1 MTWENTS
8 RCSAIRDQDFFL
20 QNPGRPRE
28 LPGLEIPEVVV
39 RVPGIEVSSFHE
51 KLKNT
56 SWFQLKIHPSRLEG
70 ILPETYFHGPVQVV
84 FPPLVFSS
92 GL

>member
-1 MTWENTS
+1 
-8 RCSAIRDQDFFL
+8 
-20 QNPGRPRE
+20 
-28 LPGLEIPEVVV
+28 LPGLEIPEVVA
-39 RVPGIEVSSFHE
+39 RVPVIEGSRFHE

-70 ILPETYFHGPVQVV
+70 ILPETYFHGPVQEA